1 MAVPGVGKIRRE
13 QKKYRDSSQE
23 EASQEETSAKNFSE
37 ALKEARAQQANTA
50 NTASA
55 NTAPAECHTITYGRD
70 RRLTHFIYRTR
81 EYRS

>member
-13 QKKYRDSSQE
+13 RKKYRDPSQEGSSQK
-23 EASQEETSAKNFSE
+23 ETSAKNFSE
-37 ALKEARAQQANTA
+37 ALKEARAQLANT
-50 NTASA
+50 A

-70 RRLTHFIYRTR
+70 RRLTHFVYRTR

>member
-37 ALKEARAQQANTA
+37 ALKEARAQLAGT
-50 NTASA
+50 A

-70 RRLTHFIYRTR
+70 RRLTHFVYRTR